1 MKCGFVATN
10 NPKLGWRAR
19 AVTCTTLC
27 MNSKRRKLRV
37 ETVRKNVKGKVYTS
51 VLLRCSFREDGK
63 VKHET
68 LGNLT
73 QLPPD
78 VIDFMKRRLSG
89 ELEENAP
96 CSSFQIVR
104 SLPHGNVMAVLQ
116 TAKQL
121 GLENLLASR
130 PCRQRDLVM
139 ALIVA
144 RVLSPRS
151 KLSTTTAIKA
161 ETAKH
166 TLAEELAIGEV
177 EVHQLYAAMDWLV
190 ARQTRIENKLAKKH
204 LKDGHLVLFD
214 VSSSY
219 YTGRKSPLIKH
230 GYSRDHRSDRPQIVY
245 GLLCDCEGRPI
256 AIEVFPGNTADPPT
270 FTQIVARARKRFG
283 INRIVF
289 VGDRGM
295 ITSARINEDLRG
307 VDGLDWISA
316 LRTDGIRKLRE
327 AGTIQTSMFDTQDLA
342 EVTSE
347 HFPDERL
354 VVCRNPALAE
364 QRARKRTELLKAT
377 EDQLEP
383 IRLAT
388 QRTRNPLRG
397 EQQISLRVGKVM
409 GKHKMAKHFDLTIT
423 GNSLTYTR
431 NEERIGEEA
440 ALDGLYVVRSS
451 VDKQQMDSERVV
463 ETYKSLAKVERAFRC
478 IKTVD
483 LSLRPIYHR
492 NEDRIR
498 SHVFICMLAYYV
510 EWQMREKLRSMLF
523 ADDEQE
529 SAAAAR
535 QSIVSPAQ
543 RSASAKRKDATRR
556 TSDNY
561 PVQSF
566 HDILK
571 DLGTLCRNR
580 IRIPEF
586 DSEFDRQTLATPY
599 QQHVL
604 DLLGVAP

>member
-1 MKCGFVATN
+1 MS
-10 NPKLGWRAR
+10 AR
-19 AVTCTTLC
+19 HG
-27 MNSKRRKLRV
+27 KLRV
-37 ETVRKNVKGKVYTS
+37 ETVRKTVKGKVYTS
-51 VLLRCSFREDGK
+51 VLLRRSFRKDGK
-63 VKHET
+63 VQHET

-73 QLPPD
+73 HLPPD

-89 ELEENAP
+89 ELDADAP
-96 CSSFQIVR
+96 HSSFEVIR
-104 SLPHGNVMAVLQ
+104 TLPHGNVAAVLQ

-130 PCRQRDLVM
+130 SCRERDLIV

-151 KLSTTTAIKA
+151 KLSTTAALKA

-166 TLAEELAIGEV
+166 TLTEELDLGEI
-177 EVHQLYAAMDWLV
+177 EVHQLYAAMDWLG

-204 LKDGHLVLFD
+204 LKDGYLVLFD

-230 GYSRDHRSDRPQIVY
+230 GYSRDHRGDRPQIVY
-245 GLLCDCEGRPI
+245 GLLCDSEGRPI

-270 FTQIVARARKRFG
+270 FTQNVATARKRFG

-316 LRTDGIRKLRE
+316 LRTEGIRKLCRS
-327 AGTIQTSMFDTQDLA
+327 GTIQTTLFDNEDLA

-354 VVCRNPALAE
+354 IVCRNTALAE
-364 QRARKRTELLKAT
+364 QRARKRKELLQAT
-377 EDQLEP
+377 EALLEP

-388 QRTRNPLRG
+388 QRKTNPLRG
-397 EQQISLRVGKVM
+397 EKEIGLRVGKVI
-409 GKHKMAKHFDLTIT
+409 GQHKMAKHFDLTIAET
-423 GNSLTYTR
+423 SFTYTR
-431 NEERIGEEA
+431 NEERIREEA

-451 VDKQQMDSERVV
+451 VDKKRMDSDRVV
-463 ETYKSLAKVERAFRC
+463 ENYKSLAKVERAFRC
-478 IKTVD
+478 MKTVD

-492 NEDRIR
+492 NDDRIR

-510 EWQMREKLRSMLF
+510 EWHMREKLRPVLF
-523 ADDEQE
+523 ADDDQE

-535 QSIVSPAQ
+535 DSIVAPAQ
-543 RSASAKRKDATRR
+543 RSESAKRKDTTRR
-556 TSDNY
+556 TSDNF

-566 HDILK
+566 HDILQ
-571 DLGTLCRNR
+571 DLGTLCRSR
-580 IRIPEF
+580 FRIPEF
-586 DSEFDRQTLATPY
+586 DSEFDKLTLATPY
-599 QQHVL
+599 QQHVF
-604 DLLGVAP
+604 DLLGVTAN

>member
-1 MKCGFVATN
+1 
-10 NPKLGWRAR
+10 
-19 AVTCTTLC
+19 
-27 MNSKRRKLRV
+27 MNSKPRKLRV
-37 ETVRKNVKGKVYTS
+37 ETVKKTVKGKVYTS

-73 QLPPD
+73 GLPPD

-89 ELEENAP
+89 EIDENALP
-96 CSSFQIVR
+96 SSFEIVR
-104 SLPHGNVMAVLQ
+104 SLPHGHVMAVLQ

-130 PCRQRDLVM
+130 SCRDRDLIM
-139 ALIVA
+139 ALIVS
-144 RVLSPRS
+144 RVLTPRS
-151 KLSTTTAIKA
+151 KLSTNTALNA

-166 TLAEELAIGEV
+166 TLAEELGLDEV
-177 EVHQLYAAMDWLV
+177 DVHELYAAMDWLLK
-190 ARQTRIENKLAKKH
+190 RQTRIENKLAKKH
-204 LKDGHLVLFD
+204 LRDGHLVLFD

-219 YTGRKSPLIKH
+219 CTGRQSSLIRH
-230 GYSRDHRSDRPQIVY
+230 GYSRDHRQDRPQIVY
-245 GLLCDCEGRPI
+245 GLLCDPEGRPI

-270 FTQIVARARKRFG
+270 FTQIVTRVRKRFG

-307 VDGLDWISA
+307 VEGLDWISA
-316 LRTDGIRKLRE
+316 LRTEGIRKLRE
-327 AGTIQTSMFDTQDLA
+327 AGAIQMSLFDKQDLA

-347 HFPDERL
+347 HFPGERL
-354 VVCRNPALAE
+354 VVCRNLALAE
-364 QRARKRTELLKAT
+364 QRTRKRQELLKAT
-377 EDQLEP
+377 EDKLEL
-383 IRLAT
+383 IRVAT

-397 EQQISLRVGKVM
+397 EKEIALRVGKVL
-409 GKHKMAKHFDLTIT
+409 GKYKMAKHFAVTIT
-423 GNSLTYTR
+423 ENSLTYTR
-431 NEERIGEEA
+431 DEKRIRAEA

-451 VDKQQMDSERVV
+451 VDKKQMNSEQIV

-478 IKTVD
+478 MKTVD

-510 EWQMREKLRSMLF
+510 EWHMREKLRPVLF
-523 ADDEQE
+523 AEEDRAAA
-529 SAAAAR
+529 SAAR
-535 QSIVSPAQ
+535 KSIVAP
-543 RSASAKRKDATRR
+543 AKRSQAAKHKDSSRR
-556 TSDNY
+556 TSEGH

-566 HDILK
+566 HDILA

-580 IRIPEF
+580 IRIPEY
-586 DSEFDRQTLATPY
+586 DSEFDKLTLATPY
-599 QQHVL
+599 QAHVL
-604 DLLGVAP
+604 ELLGVTT

>member
-1 MKCGFVATN
+1 MS
-10 NPKLGWRAR
+10 
-19 AVTCTTLC
+19 
-27 MNSKRRKLRV
+27 SKQGKLRV
-37 ETVRKNVKGKVYTS
+37 ETVRKTVKGKVYTS
-51 VLLRCSFREDGK
+51 VLLRRSFRKDGK
-63 VKHET
+63 VQHET

-78 VIDFMKRRLSG
+78 VIEFIKRRLAG
-89 ELEENAP
+89 ELDADAP
-96 CSSFQIVR
+96 HSSFEITR
-104 SLPHGNVMAVLQ
+104 SLPHGNVAAVLQ
-116 TAKQL
+116 TAQQL

-130 PCRQRDLVM
+130 SCRQRDLIM
-139 ALIVA
+139 ALVVA

-151 KLSTTTAIKA
+151 KLSTTTALTT

-166 TLAEELAIGEV
+166 TLAEELAIGDV
-177 EVHQLYAAMDWLV
+177 DVHELYAAMDWL
-190 ARQTRIENKLAKKH
+190 ATRQTRIENKLAKKH
-204 LKDGHLVLFD
+204 LKDGQLVLFD

-230 GYSRDHRSDRPQIVY
+230 GYSRDHRADRPQIVY
-245 GLLCDCEGRPI
+245 GLLCDSEGRPI

-270 FTQIVARARKRFG
+270 FTQIVATARQRFG
-283 INRIVF
+283 INRLVF

-307 VDGLDWISA
+307 VEGLDWISA
-316 LRTDGIRKLRE
+316 LRTEGIRKLCA
-327 AGTIQTSMFDTQDLA
+327 AGTIQMSLFDKQDLA

-364 QRARKRTELLKAT
+364 QRARKRNELLEAT
-377 EDQLEP
+377 EKKLEP
-383 IRLAT
+383 IRIAT
-388 QRTRNPLRG
+388 QRKTNPLRG
-397 EQQISLRVGKVM
+397 EKEISLRVGKVI
-409 GKHKMAKHFDLTIT
+409 GQHKMAKHFDLTIT
-423 GNSLTYTR
+423 ETSFTYAR
-431 NEERIGEEA
+431 NEDSICEEA

-451 VDKQQMDSERVV
+451 VDKKRMDSDKVV
-463 ETYKSLAKVERAFRC
+463 ENYKSLAKVERAFRC

-492 NEDRIR
+492 NEERIR

-510 EWQMREKLRSMLF
+510 EWHMREKLRPVLF
-523 ADDEQE
+523 ADDDHE
-529 SAAAAR
+529 SAVAAR
-535 QSIVSPAQ
+535 KSIVAPAQ
-543 RSASAKRKDATRR
+543 RSESAKRKDATRR
-556 TSDNY
+556 TSDDF

-566 HDILK
+566 HDILQ

-586 DSEFDRQTLATPY
+586 DSEFDKLTLATPY

-604 DLLGVAP
+604 DLLGVTAN

>member
-1 MKCGFVATN
+1 
-10 NPKLGWRAR
+10 
-19 AVTCTTLC
+19 
-27 MNSKRRKLRV
+27 MNSPRKKLRV
-37 ETVRKNVKGKVYTS
+37 ETVKKTVKGKVYTS
-51 VLLRCSFREDGK
+51 VLLRCSFRKDGK

-78 VIDFMKRRLSG
+78 VIEFIQRRLSG

-96 CSSFQIVR
+96 HASFEIIR

-130 PCRQRDLVM
+130 PCRERDLIM

-151 KLSTTTAIKA
+151 KLSTNTALNA

-166 TLAEELAIGEV
+166 TLAEELELGEV
-177 EVHQLYAAMDWLV
+177 DVHQLYAAMDWLV
-190 ARQTRIENKLAKKH
+190 ERQTRIENKLAKKH
-204 LKDGHLVLFD
+204 LQDGHLVLFD

-219 YTGRKSPLIKH
+219 YTGHQSPLIKH

-245 GLLCDCEGRPI
+245 GLLCDREGRPI

-270 FTQIVARARKRFG
+270 FTQIVARARQRFG
-283 INRIVF
+283 ITRIVF

-307 VDGLDWISA
+307 VEGLDWISA
-316 LRTDGIRKLRE
+316 LRSEGIRQLRA
-327 AGTIQTSMFDTQDLA
+327 AGAIQLSLFDKQDLA

-347 HFPDERL
+347 HFPGERL

-364 QRARKRTELLKAT
+364 QRARKRNELLKAT
-377 EDQLEP
+377 EAQLEP

-388 QRTRNPLRG
+388 LRQRNPLRG
-397 EQQISLRVGKVM
+397 EKEIGLRVGKVIDQ
-409 GKHKMAKHFDLTIT
+409 HKMAKHFDLTIT
-423 GNSLTYTR
+423 AKSFAYTR
-431 NEERIGEEA
+431 REAAIREEA

-451 VDKQQMDSERVV
+451 VDKQQMNSEQVV

-478 IKTVD
+478 LKTVD

-492 NEDRIR
+492 NDDRIR
-498 SHVFICMLAYYV
+498 SHVFLCMLAYYV
-510 EWQMREKLRSMLF
+510 EWHMREKLRPVLF
-523 ADDEQE
+523 ADDDQE
-529 SAAAAR
+529 AAAAAR
-535 QSIVSPAQ
+535 ASIVAPAQ
-543 RSASAKRKDATRR
+543 RSESAKRKDAHRR
-556 TSDNY
+556 TADDY

-566 HDILK
+566 HDILA

-586 DSEFDRQTLATPY
+586 DSEFDKLTLATPY
-599 QQHVL
+599 QAHVL
-604 DLLGVAP
+604 ALLGVAT

>member
-1 MKCGFVATN
+1 MS
-10 NPKLGWRAR
+10 
-19 AVTCTTLC
+19 
-27 MNSKRRKLRV
+27 SKQGKLRV
-37 ETVRKNVKGKVYTS
+37 ETVRKKVNGKVYTS
-51 VLLRCSFREDGK
+51 VLLRRSFRKDGK
-63 VKHET
+63 VQHET

-78 VIDFMKRRLSG
+78 VIEFIQQRIAG
-89 ELEENAP
+89 ELEADAP
-96 CSSFQIVR
+96 RSSFEIIR
-104 SLPHGNVMAVLQ
+104 SLPHGNVAAVLQ

-130 PCRQRDLVM
+130 SCRERDLIM
-139 ALIVA
+139 ALVVA

-151 KLSTTTAIKA
+151 KLSTTTALTP

-166 TLAEELAIGEV
+166 TLAEELAIGDV
-177 EVHQLYAAMDWLV
+177 DVHELYAAMDWL
-190 ARQTRIENKLAKKH
+190 ATRQTRIENKLAKKH
-204 LKDGHLVLFD
+204 LKDGQLVLFD

-219 YTGRKSPLIKH
+219 YTGRTSPLIKH
-230 GYSRDHRSDRPQIVY
+230 GYSRDHRGDRPQIVY
-245 GLLCDCEGRPI
+245 GLLCDSEGRPI

-270 FTQIVARARKRFG
+270 FTQIVATARKRFG
-283 INRIVF
+283 INRLVF

-316 LRTDGIRKLRE
+316 LRTEGIRKLCA
-327 AGTIQTSMFDTQDLA
+327 AGTIQMSLFDKQDLA

-354 VVCRNPALAE
+354 VVCRNQALAE
-364 QRARKRTELLKAT
+364 QRARKRNELLQAT
-377 EDQLEP
+377 EKQLEP
-383 IRLAT
+383 IRAAT
-388 QRTRNPLRG
+388 LRKTNPLRG
-397 EQQISLRVGKVM
+397 EKEISLRVGKVI

-423 GNSLTYTR
+423 ETSFTYAR
-431 NEERIGEEA
+431 NEDRIREEA

-451 VDKQQMDSERVV
+451 VDKKQMASERVV
-463 ETYKSLAKVERAFRC
+463 ENYKSLAKVERAFRC
-478 IKTVD
+478 LKTVD

-492 NEDRIR
+492 NEERIR

-510 EWQMREKLRSMLF
+510 EWHMREKLRPVLF
-523 ADDEQE
+523 ADDDQE
-529 SAAAAR
+529 SAVAAR
-535 QSIVSPAQ
+535 KSIVAPAQ
-543 RSASAKRKDATRR
+543 RSESAKRKDATRR
-556 TSDNY
+556 TSDDF

-566 HDILK
+566 HDILQ

-586 DSEFDRQTLATPY
+586 DSEFDKLTLATPY

-604 DLLGVAP
+604 DLLGVTAN

>member
-1 MKCGFVATN
+1 MS
-10 NPKLGWRAR
+10 
-19 AVTCTTLC
+19 
-27 MNSKRRKLRV
+27 SKQGKLRV
-37 ETVRKNVKGKVYTS
+37 ETVRKTVKGKVYTS
-51 VLLRCSFREDGK
+51 VLLRRSFRKDGK

-73 QLPPD
+73 RLPPD
-78 VIDFMKRRLSG
+78 VIEFVKRRLSG
-89 ELEENAP
+89 ELDADAP
-96 CSSFQIVR
+96 HSSFDIIR
-104 SLPHGNVMAVLQ
+104 SLPHGNVAAVLQ

-121 GLENLLASR
+121 GLEGLLASR
-130 PCRQRDLVM
+130 PCRDRDLIM
-139 ALIVA
+139 ALVVA

-151 KLSTTTAIKA
+151 KLSTTTALTA

-166 TLAEELAIGEV
+166 TLAEELELGNV
-177 EVHQLYAAMDWLV
+177 DVHELYAAMDWLV

-204 LKDGHLVLFD
+204 LKEGHLVLFD

-219 YTGRKSPLIKH
+219 CTGGKSSLIKH
-230 GYSRDHRSDRPQIVY
+230 GYSRDHRGDRPQIVY

-270 FTQIVARARKRFG
+270 FTQIVTTVRKRFG
-283 INRIVF
+283 INRIIF

-295 ITSARINEDLRG
+295 ITSARINEDLRD

-316 LRTDGIRKLRE
+316 LRTEGIRKLCE
-327 AGTIQTSMFDTQDLA
+327 AGTIQMSLFDKHDLA

-354 VVCRNPALAE
+354 VVCRNPVLAE
-364 QRARKRTELLKAT
+364 ERARKRNELLKAT
-377 EDQLEP
+377 EDKLEP

-388 QRTRNPLRG
+388 SRQRNPLRG
-397 EQQISLRVGKVM
+397 EQAISLRVGKIV
-409 GKHKMAKHFDLTIT
+409 GKYKMAKHFDLTIT
-423 GNSLTYTR
+423 ETSFTYTR
-431 NEERIGEEA
+431 NEDRIREEA

-451 VDKQQMDSERVV
+451 VDKKRMNSEHIV
-463 ETYKSLAKVERAFRC
+463 ETYKSLATVERAFRC
-478 IKTVD
+478 MKTID
-483 LSLRPIYHR
+483 LSLRPVYHR

-510 EWQMREKLRSMLF
+510 EWHMREKLRPVLF
-523 ADDEQE
+523 ADDDQQ
-529 SAAAAR
+529 AAEAAR
-535 QSIVSPAQ
+535 ESIVAPAK
-543 RSASAKRKDATRR
+543 RSESAKRKDATRR
-556 TSDNY
+556 TSDDF

-566 HDILK
+566 HDVLQ

-586 DSEFDRQTLATPY
+586 DSEFEKLTLATPY

-604 DLLGVAP
+604 DLLGVTAN

>member
-1 MKCGFVATN
+1 MS
-10 NPKLGWRAR
+10 
-19 AVTCTTLC
+19 
-27 MNSKRRKLRV
+27 SKRKKLRV
-37 ETVRKNVKGKVYTS
+37 ETVKKTVKGKVYTS
-51 VLLRCSFREDGK
+51 VLLRCSFRQDGK

-78 VIDFMKRRLSG
+78 VIEFIRRRLSG
-89 ELEENAP
+89 ELAENAP
-96 CSSFQIVR
+96 HSSFEIVR

-121 GLENLLASR
+121 GLEHLLASR
-130 PCRQRDLVM
+130 PCRERDLIM

-151 KLSTTTAIKA
+151 KLSTNTALNA

-166 TLAEELAIGEV
+166 TLAEELELDEV
-177 EVHQLYAAMDWLV
+177 DVHQLYAAMDWLV
-190 ARQTRIENKLAKKH
+190 ERQTRIENKLAKKH
-204 LKDGHLVLFD
+204 LQDGHLVLFD

-219 YTGRKSPLIKH
+219 YTGRTSPLIKH
-230 GYSRDHRSDRPQIVY
+230 GYSRDHRPDRPQIVY
-245 GLLCDCEGRPI
+245 GLLCDSEGRPI
-256 AIEVFPGNTADPPT
+256 AIEVFSGNTADPPT
-270 FTQIVARARKRFG
+270 FTQIVARARQRFG
-283 INRIVF
+283 INRLVF

-307 VDGLDWISA
+307 VEGLDWISA
-316 LRTDGIRKLRE
+316 LRSEGIRQLRE
-327 AGTIQTSMFDTQDLA
+327 AGAIQMSLFDKQDLA

-347 HFPDERL
+347 HFPGERL

-364 QRARKRTELLKAT
+364 QRARKRNELLQAT

-388 QRTRNPLRG
+388 LRKRNPLRG
-397 EQQISLRVGKVM
+397 EKEIGLRVGKVI
-409 GKHKMAKHFDLTIT
+409 GQHKMAKHFDLTISE
-423 GNSLTYTR
+423 NSFAYARQETSIR
-431 NEERIGEEA
+431 EEA

-451 VDKQQMDSERVV
+451 VDQKQMNSEQVV

-478 IKTVD
+478 LKTVD

-492 NEDRIR
+492 NDDRIR

-510 EWQMREKLRSMLF
+510 EWHMREKLRAVLF
-523 ADDEQE
+523 ADDDQE
-529 SAAAAR
+529 AAAAAR
-535 QSIVSPAQ
+535 ASIVASAE
-543 RSASAKRKDATRR
+543 RSESAKRKDAHRR
-556 TSDNY
+556 TDDDY

-566 HDILK
+566 HDILA

-586 DSEFDRQTLATPY
+586 NSEFDKLTLATPY
-599 QQHVL
+599 QDHVL
-604 DLLGVAP
+604 SLLGVAT

>member
-1 MKCGFVATN
+1 
-10 NPKLGWRAR
+10 
-19 AVTCTTLC
+19 
-27 MNSKRRKLRV
+27 MNSKGKKLRV
-37 ETVRKNVKGKVYTS
+37 ETVKKTVKGKVYTS
-51 VLLRCSFREDGK
+51 VLLRCSFRKDGK

-78 VIDFMKRRLSG
+78 VIEFIQRRLSG
-89 ELEENAP
+89 ELDENAP
-96 CSSFQIVR
+96 HSSFEIVR

-130 PCRQRDLVM
+130 PCRERDLIM
-139 ALIVA
+139 ALVVA

-151 KLSTTTAIKA
+151 KLSTNTALNA

-166 TLAEELAIGEV
+166 TLAEELKLGEV
-177 EVHQLYAAMDWLV
+177 DVHQLYAAMDWLV
-190 ARQTRIENKLAKKH
+190 ERQTRIENKLAKKH
-204 LKDGHLVLFD
+204 LQDGHLVLFD

-230 GYSRDHRSDRPQIVY
+230 GYSRDHRPDRPQIVY
-245 GLLCDCEGRPI
+245 GLLCDSEGRPI
-256 AIEVFPGNTADPPT
+256 AIEVFSGNTADPPT
-270 FTQIVARARKRFG
+270 FTQIVARARQRFG

-307 VDGLDWISA
+307 VEGLDWISA
-316 LRTDGIRKLRE
+316 LRSEGIRQLRA
-327 AGTIQTSMFDTQDLA
+327 AGAVQMSLFDKQDLA

-347 HFPDERL
+347 HFPEERL

-364 QRARKRTELLKAT
+364 QRARKRNELLQAT
-377 EDQLEP
+377 EDHLEP

-388 QRTRNPLRG
+388 RRKRNPLRG
-397 EQQISLRVGKVM
+397 EKEIGLRVGKVI

-423 GNSLTYTR
+423 ANSFAYTR
-431 NEERIGEEA
+431 REAAIREEA

-451 VDKQQMDSERVV
+451 VDKKQMNSEQVV

-478 IKTVD
+478 LKTVD

-492 NEDRIR
+492 NDDRIR
-498 SHVFICMLAYYV
+498 SHVFICMLAYYI
-510 EWQMREKLRSMLF
+510 EWHMREKLRAVLF
-523 ADDEQE
+523 ADDDQE
-529 SAAAAR
+529 AAAAAR
-535 QSIVSPAQ
+535 ASIVAAAQ
-543 RSASAKRKDATRR
+543 RSESAKRKDAHRR
-556 TSDNY
+556 TDDDY

-566 HDILK
+566 HDILA

-580 IRIPEF
+580 IRIAEF
-586 DSEFDRQTLATPY
+586 DSEFDKQTLATPY
-599 QQHVL
+599 QEHVL
-604 DLLGVAP
+604 ELLGVAT

>member
-1 MKCGFVATN
+1 MS
-10 NPKLGWRAR
+10 
-19 AVTCTTLC
+19 
-27 MNSKRRKLRV
+27 SKPGKLRV
-37 ETVRKNVKGKVYTS
+37 ETVHKTVNGKVYTS
-51 VLLRCSFREDGK
+51 VLLRRSFREGGK

-78 VIDFMKRRLSG
+78 VIDFVKRRLSG
-89 ELEENAP
+89 ELDADAP
-96 CSSFQIVR
+96 HSSFEIIR
-104 SLPHGNVMAVLQ
+104 SLPHGNVAAVLQ

-121 GLENLLASR
+121 GLDGLLASR
-130 PCRQRDLVM
+130 PCRERDLIM
-139 ALIVA
+139 ALVVA

-151 KLSTTTAIKA
+151 KLSTTTALTS

-166 TLAEELAIGEV
+166 TLAEELSLGDV
-177 EVHQLYAAMDWLV
+177 DVHELYAAMDWL
-190 ARQTRIENKLAKKH
+190 ATRQKRIENKLAKKH
-204 LKDGHLVLFD
+204 LQDGHLVLFD

-219 YTGRKSPLIKH
+219 YTGRQSPLIKH
-230 GYSRDHRSDRPQIVY
+230 GYSRDYRSDRPQIVY
-245 GLLCDCEGRPI
+245 GLLCDSEGRPI

-270 FTQIVARARKRFG
+270 FTQIVATARKRFG

-307 VDGLDWISA
+307 VAGLDWISA
-316 LRTDGIRKLRE
+316 LRTEGIRKLCD
-327 AGTIQTSMFDTQDLA
+327 AGTIPMSLFDKQDLA

-354 VVCRNPALAE
+354 VVCRNPKLAE
-364 QRARKRTELLKAT
+364 QRSRKRSELLKAT
-377 EDQLEP
+377 EEQLEP

-388 QRTRNPLRG
+388 ERSSNPLRG
-397 EQQISLRVGKVM
+397 EQAISLRVGKVI

-423 GNSLTYTR
+423 ETSFTYTR
-431 NEERIGEEA
+431 NEDRIREEA

-451 VDKQQMDSERVV
+451 LEKKQMRSERIV
-463 ETYKSLAKVERAFRC
+463 ETYKSLAQVERAFRC
-478 IKTVD
+478 MKTVD

-510 EWQMREKLRSMLF
+510 EWHMREKLRPVLF
-523 ADDEQE
+523 ADDDRE
-529 SAAAAR
+529 SAAADR
-535 QSIVSPAQ
+535 KSIVAPAQ
-543 RSASAKRKDATRR
+543 RSTSANRKDATRR
-556 TSDNY
+556 TRDDH

-566 HDILK
+566 HDILQ

-580 IRIPEF
+580 IRIPEY
-586 DSEFDRQTLATPY
+586 DSEFDKLTQATEY

-604 DLLGVAP
+604 KLLGVTAT

>member
-1 MKCGFVATN
+1 MS
-10 NPKLGWRAR
+10 
-19 AVTCTTLC
+19 
-27 MNSKRRKLRV
+27 SKQGKLRV
-37 ETVRKNVKGKVYTS
+37 ETVRKKVKGKVYTS
-51 VLLRCSFREDGK
+51 VLLRRSFRKDGK
-63 VKHET
+63 VQHET

-73 QLPPD
+73 RLPPD
-78 VIDFMKRRLSG
+78 VIEFIKRRLRG
-89 ELEENAP
+89 ELDADAP
-96 CSSFQIVR
+96 HSTFEIIR
-104 SLPHGNVMAVLQ
+104 SLPHGNVAAVLQ

-121 GLENLLASR
+121 GLEGLLASR
-130 PCRQRDLVM
+130 PCRERDLIM
-139 ALIVA
+139 ALVVA

-151 KLSTTTAIKA
+151 KLSTTTALKA

-166 TLAEELAIGEV
+166 TLAEELAIGDV
-177 EVHQLYAAMDWLV
+177 DVHEFYAAMDWLV
-190 ARQTRIENKLAKKH
+190 TRQSRIENKLAKKH

-219 YTGRKSPLIKH
+219 CTGRKSPLIQH

-245 GLLCDCEGRPI
+245 GLLCDSEGRPI

-270 FTQIVARARKRFG
+270 FTQIVATARKRFG

-307 VDGLDWISA
+307 VEGLDWISA
-316 LRTDGIRKLRE
+316 LRTEGIRKLCA
-327 AGTIQTSMFDTQDLA
+327 AGTIQMSLFDKQDLA
-342 EVTSE
+342 EVTSA

-364 QRARKRTELLKAT
+364 QRARKRNELLKAT
-377 EDQLEP
+377 EEKLEP

-388 QRTRNPLRG
+388 ERTRNPLRG
-397 EQQISLRVGKVM
+397 EQMIGLRVGKVI

-423 GNSLTYTR
+423 ETSFTYTR
-431 NEERIGEEA
+431 NEDRIREEA

-451 VDKQQMDSERVV
+451 VDQKRMGPAQVV

-478 IKTVD
+478 MKTID
-483 LSLRPIYHR
+483 LSLRPIFHR

-510 EWQMREKLRSMLF
+510 EWHMREKLRPVLF
-523 ADDEQE
+523 ADDDQE

-535 QSIVSPAQ
+535 ESIVAPAR
-543 RSASAKRKDATRR
+543 RSESAKRKDATRR
-556 TSDNY
+556 TSDGH

-586 DSEFDRQTLATPY
+586 DSEFDKFTLATTY

-604 DLLGVAP
+604 NLLGVTAT